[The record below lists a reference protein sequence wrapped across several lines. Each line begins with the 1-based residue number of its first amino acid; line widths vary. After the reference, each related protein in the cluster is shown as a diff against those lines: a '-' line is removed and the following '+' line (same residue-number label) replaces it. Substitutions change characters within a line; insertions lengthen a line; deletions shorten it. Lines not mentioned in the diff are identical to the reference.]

1 MFAFTRRFLS
11 TSASIAKTNSVNSI
25 SLVGVVHQIDA
36 GYVGS
41 DLTLQFMLVC
51 NYLPIA
57 NETPVIHPL
66 SNSEN
71 NNNNNR
77 SATPVEREYFTI
89 RATGYLDEL
98 KAQLHEGA
106 VVSVQGQFKMNV
118 QPEPL
123 ADHKPMPFPYVAV
136 KLSSSSSPEGK
147 STEKK
152 KSSSS
157 TDFVEILHSGKSLAK
172 K

>member
-1 MFAFTRRFLS
+1 
-11 TSASIAKTNSVNSI
+11 
-25 SLVGVVHQIDA
+25 
-36 GYVGS
+36 
-41 DLTLQFMLVC
+41 MLVC

-71 NNNNNR
+71 NNNNNTR

-136 KLSSSSSPEGK
+136 KLSSSSSTTPAEGK

-152 KSSSS
+152 KSSSSSSSS